1 MSRPILIA
9 ACVAAAS
16 AITTVNAQSIYAT
29 NTLAPTADSSD
40 QLIVFDPENP
50 AAYEVIGSTGLPG
63 IGFGG
68 LAFDGEGQLFAY
80 ASLYKAT
87 SGAASGLYT
96 MDTETGVVTLVGDF
110 GQTLQDIAFNP
121 ADGVM
126 YGINTRFGAQ
136 STLFSI
142 NLETGALTDLGLMSG
157 LPTQHHLGGL
167 AISSQGEFIIHDVV
181 SDAFYK
187 GDGDSFTLLYTLK
200 EDTSFGQG
208 MEIDWSRGDK
218 GYHGSVGFGIFPDY
232 FSTVNTFSPDGS
244 NYQVGLPFGPNDVD
258 GIPPVQPGDLAIRPL
273 LCGADITGDGVLDVF
288 DVFAF
293 LDLFNA
299 GDLAADLTG
308 DSTLDIFDVFA
319 YLDLFSA
326 GCPD

>member
-1 MSRPILIA
+1 MSKTLTLA
-9 ACVAAAS
+9 ACIAAS
-16 AITTVNAQSIYAT
+16 AISSAHAQSIYAT
-29 NTLAPTADSSD
+29 NTLAPTADNSD
-40 QLIVFDPENP
+40 ELIVFDAEDP
-50 AAYEVIGSTGLPG
+50 ASYQVIGSTGLAG

-68 LAFDGEGQLFAY
+68 LAFDDQGQLYAY

-96 MDTETGVVTLVGDF
+96 VDTQTGIVTLVGDF

-121 ADGVM
+121 VDGVM

-142 NLETGALTDLGLMSG
+142 DLETGALTDLGLMTG

-167 AISSQGEFIIHDVV
+167 SISSQGEFIIHDVV
-181 SDAFYK
+181 SDALYK
-187 GDGDSFTLLYTLK
+187 GDGDSFSLLYTLK
-200 EDTSFGQG
+200 EDTSFSQG

-218 GYHGSVGFGIFPDY
+218 GYHASVGFGIFPDY
-232 FSTVNTFSPDGS
+232 FSTVNTFSTDGS
-244 NYQVGLPFGPNDVD
+244 DYQIGLPFGPNDPEGV
-258 GIPPVQPGDLAIRPL
+258 PPVQPGDLAISPFV
-273 LCGADITGDGVLDVF
+273 CQADLTGDGTLDVF

-299 GDLAADLTG
+299 GDLAADMNN
-308 DSTLDIFDVFA
+308 DSVLDVFDVFA
-319 YLDLFSA
+319 YLDLFNT
-326 GCPD
+326 GCPS